1 MKTTQRITIHR
12 HCWKKVHKIRKPYTT
27 FKGNLSKASKDI
39 LLHNLAKVLQYFC
52 VCVCV
57 FEGAGEKGGGGGGG
71 GTLTTTSV
79 KLGTSLDTFKLGSC
93 RLINTFKNC
102 T

>member
-1 MKTTQRITIHR
+1 M
-12 HCWKKVHKIRKPYTT
+12 
-27 FKGNLSKASKDI
+27 
-39 LLHNLAKVLQYFC
+39 LHNLAKVLQYVC

-57 FEGAGEKGGGGGGG
+57 FEGAGEKEGGGGGK
-71 GTLTTTSV
+71 LTTTDL
-79 KLGTSLDTFKLGSC
+79 KIGTSLDTFKLGSC